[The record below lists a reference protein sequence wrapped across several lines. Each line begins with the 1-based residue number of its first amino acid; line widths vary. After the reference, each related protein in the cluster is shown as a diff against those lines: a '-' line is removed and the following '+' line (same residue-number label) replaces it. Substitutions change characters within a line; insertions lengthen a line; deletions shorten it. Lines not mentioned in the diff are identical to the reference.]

1 MEDFM
6 CLAVPMKVIEI
17 DEKMNTG
24 MVESAGIKRRIG
36 FMLLE
41 DVKIGEWVIVHT
53 GFAIS
58 KLNEQE
64 AQETLD
70 LLREGGF
77 IE

>member
-1 MEDFM
+1 M
-6 CLAVPMKVIEI
+6 CLAVPMKVVEI

-24 MVESAGIKRRIG
+24 VVESAGIKRQIG
-36 FMLLE
+36 LMLLE
-41 DVKIGEWVIVHT
+41 DVKLDDWVIVHT

-64 AQETLD
+64 AQETLE
-70 LLREGGF
+70 LLRTGGL